1 MKKIAPAYIN
11 DKTSGSSNFAI
22 VDAIQNEDL
31 LYINRD
37 STLININAYVSG
49 EFQTA
54 SGEILEMYPDTTT
67 NNQGI
72 DADDLV
78 DLGLSVKWATHNI
91 GASEGQIGNYYSWG
105 ETGIKDSYGYDDY
118 VTYPYNIKESNFK
131 DAATIN
137 LGDNYRVPT
146 KKEWEELFDECD
158 WTINGNLATVTSRI
172 NNNSITLPVTGY
184 YYEDELYSQNFAYY
198 WCRNLADAS
207 NGYGWVA
214 YFASDDG
221 FYKELLDDE
230 IYVYYGLPIR
240 PVANSYHVTVKIAVD
255 GEIVDA
261 VNDRV
266 TGISSGVYKAGTIL
280 HARVS
285 PAAGERFNGWSDSN
299 ESNRDI
305 VVDNDMEMVAYFTT
319 SNSTLPQGA
328 INGEFSV
335 ADGVK
340 VYFSKGNLQYNAS
353 TDKWQFAENQ
363 YDYIGGESSPNSET
377 AYGNNLV
384 SKDYDGWI
392 DLFGW
397 GTSGYD
403 EKYPYMTDD
412 DSYSY
417 GNNEDDIIKTNYDWG
432 RYNAIENGGKQ
443 IGLWR
448 TLSNNQWEYLLD
460 REDGDLCGLAQVD
473 DINGLVLL
481 PDEWET
487 PDDIDDF
494 ISGTGSGFETN
505 IYTAEE
511 WEQMEAAGAV
521 FLPAAG
527 YRYNTSIDNADSY
540 GYYWSA
546 SANWSSYAN
555 YLKFYSGGFYTSD
568 NSRYYGYSVRLVT
581 NKDRGIGQKPN
592 IEMLQDA
599 ISIHPHSGSFGF
611 EIKDYADDINDL
623 KITVYRQNY
632 GIWEEQY
639 TDDGDGQWFFNKSLN
654 ERMVTI
660 TAYNLTEGS
669 YKVEITEG
677 GKPVCESIPFEVT
690 LMDPV
695 VLNLAEYFTADELG
709 DDITEA
715 FKSFG
720 VEKIRLKFE
729 GTNNIADVNLYE
741 VVKNCI
747 NDCIS
752 DYTFDYNTEAE
763 LDFSACSGPWV
774 TEVAEAAFA
783 HTECKNWTIKLSNS
797 TTKIGAYAFSGCGAI
812 TVLNTDNITEIG
824 ESAFY
829 NNLYYG
835 IDSLSLPNIEEIGSQ
850 AFGKARILI
859 LNLGTNSDIDI
870 ANDVFY
876 SSDNLNKTTI
886 NTLNIG
892 NYTGSVKN
900 LFTNSNGAKVSYFAT
915 AETNTKYLAVSDGLI
930 LVEKGVDGA
939 PNTIHMI
946 ENNYSSTQLAYIK
959 MEGSGVVEITEN
971 QFIGN
976 YNFSNT
982 GSYLFSVFL
991 DGVKTIGKKAFYGCK
1006 NLSYIDLGDE
1016 VECIR
1021 EYAFYGSGDAGTSDH
1036 KVILS
1041 ANLKYVGS
1049 DALYLNTSRGP
1060 WTFDTQNFDSNN
1072 WYKVIIPDGSVEIN
1086 GTTYSDKDELGLA
1099 LYRGDILWSDAVEK
1113 GCVEST
1119 DDVVSLI
1126 KDGWCVI
1133 KKVD

>member
-1 MKKIAPAYIN
+1 M
-11 DKTSGSSNFAI
+11 
-22 VDAIQNEDL
+22 
-31 LYINRD
+31 
-37 STLININAYVSG
+37 
-49 EFQTA
+49 
-54 SGEILEMYPDTTT
+54 
-67 NNQGI
+67 
-72 DADDLV
+72 
-78 DLGLSVKWATHNI
+78 
-91 GASEGQIGNYYSWG
+91 
-105 ETGIKDSYGYDDY
+105 
-118 VTYPYNIKESNFK
+118 
-131 DAATIN
+131 
-137 LGDNYRVPT
+137 
-146 KKEWEELFDECD
+146 
-158 WTINGNLATVTSRI
+158 
-172 NNNSITLPVTGY
+172 PVTGY
-184 YYEDELYSQNFAYY
+184 YADDELYSSAFAYY

-305 VVDNDMEMVAYFTT
+305 VVDNDMELVAYFTT

-335 ADGVK
+335 AVGVK

-384 SKDYDGWI
+384 SEDYDGWI

-403 EKYPYMTDD
+403 EKYPYMTIN

-417 GNNEDDIIKTNYDWG
+417 GNDYDDIIKTNYDWG
-432 RYNAIENGGKQ
+432 KYNAIENGGKQ

-460 REDGDLCGLAQVD
+460 REDGDLCGLAQVE

-481 PDEWET
+481 PDEWEN
-487 PDDIDDF
+487 PDGIDDF
-494 ISGTGSGFETN
+494 VSGNGDDFETN
-505 IYTAEE
+505 IYSAEE
-511 WEQMEAAGAV
+511 WEQMESAGAV

-527 YRYNTSIDNADSY
+527 YRDNVSINNADTY

-568 NSRYYGYSVRLVT
+568 DSRYYGYSVRLVT
-581 NKDRGIGQKPN
+581 NKDRGIGKKPK

-599 ISIHPHSGSFGF
+599 ISIHPHSGSFSF
-611 EIKDYADDINDL
+611 EIKDYTDDINDL
-623 KITVYRQNY
+623 KITVYRQY
-632 GIWEEQY
+632 DGRWEEQA
-639 TDDGDGQWFFNKSLN
+639 TDDGDGNVYYYMTLN
-654 ERMVTI
+654 ERTVTI
-660 TAYNLTEGS
+660 TAQDLEEGS

-695 VLNLAEYFTADELG
+695 VLNLAEYTTADELG
-709 DDITEA
+709 DDVTEA

-729 GTNNIADVNLYE
+729 GTNNIADINLYE

-747 NDCIS
+747 NACVS
-752 DYTFDYNTEAE
+752 DYTFGYNTEAE
-763 LDFSACSGPWV
+763 LDFSGCSGPWV
-774 TEVAEAAFA
+774 SEVAEAAFA
-783 HTECKNWTIKLSNS
+783 TNYCKNWTITFSNS
-797 TTKIGAYAFSGCGAI
+797 TTKIGASAFSGCGDI

-835 IDSLSLPNIEEIGSQ
+835 IDSLSLPNIEKIGSQ
-850 AFGKARILI
+850 AFGEAHILI

-876 SSDNLNKTTI
+876 SNGINKTTI

-946 ENNYSSTQLAYIK
+946 ENNFSSTQLTYIK

-976 YNFSNT
+976 YNYSNT
-982 GSYLFSVFL
+982 GSYLYSVFL

-1021 EYAFYGSGDAGTSDH
+1021 EYAFDGSGEGGTSDH
-1036 KVILS
+1036 KVILP

-1086 GTTYSDKDELGLA
+1086 GTTYSDKDVLGLA

-1126 KDGWCVI
+1126 REGWCVI